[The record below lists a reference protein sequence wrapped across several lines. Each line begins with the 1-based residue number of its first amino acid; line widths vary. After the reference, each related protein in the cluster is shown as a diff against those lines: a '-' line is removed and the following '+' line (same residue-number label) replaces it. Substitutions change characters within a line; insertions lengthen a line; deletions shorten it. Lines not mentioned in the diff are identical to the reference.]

1 VLADDRPDGVGWLHY
16 RMAVAFCAT
25 VMMALMLVIVP
36 GIILVIGPAGP
47 PHWNLYPYA
56 FSKWGAAIL
65 VATALFGFAAGGE
78 RTANLFA
85 FLWGT
90 HQFWTRAEEWLYEHE
105 TAAAALGWLLVG
117 SVVGFFWYAFR

>member
-1 VLADDRPDGVGWLHY
+1 VLAEDRPARVGWLHY
-16 RMAVAFCAT
+16 RLAVAFCAT
-25 VMMALMLVIVP
+25 IAMATMLLIVP
-36 GIILVIGPAGP
+36 GIILLVGPSTP
-47 PHWNLYPYA
+47 SYWNLYPYA

-90 HQFWTRAEEWLYEHE
+90 HPLWSRLEEWLYQHE
-105 TAAAALGWLLVG
+105 TAAAALGWLLVLLL
-117 SVVGFFWYAFR
+117 VGGFWYAAS